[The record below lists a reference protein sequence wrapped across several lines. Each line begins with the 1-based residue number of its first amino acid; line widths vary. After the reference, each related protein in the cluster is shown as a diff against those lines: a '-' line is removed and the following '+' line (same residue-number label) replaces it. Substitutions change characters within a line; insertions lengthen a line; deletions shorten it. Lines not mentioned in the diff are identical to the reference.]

1 MQLICPLCRALLSRD
16 DRRWCCPD
24 GHSFDIAKEGYLH
37 LHPVQKKKSRTPGDD
52 KQMVAARSR
61 FLNSGHYQRVS
72 DAINLKARQL
82 LSQQSSQSAAI
93 IDAGCGEG
101 YYSTRLQQSLL
112 DYHINSDLVGVD
124 ISKPASRAAAKRC
137 RSVQWLVASSSDM
150 PIADHSADIILS
162 LFSPIP
168 AQEFQRCLKAD
179 GHLII
184 ASTGPQHLLELREL
198 LYDNVDTSSLNT
210 ANALAPQFSPA
221 ANGRENIQYGIN
233 LQDSSSIQDLLAM
246 TPHYWRAPALKKN
259 QLSNIEELSISIDIQ
274 LNCYSITSHSTI

>member
-1 MQLICPLCRALLSRD
+1 MQLICPLCRALLTRD

-37 LHPVQKKKSRTPGDD
+37 LLPVQKKKSRAPGDD
-52 KQMVAARSR
+52 KNMVSSRSR
-61 FLNSGHYQRVS
+61 FLNSGHYQQVS

-82 LSQQSSQSAAI
+82 LSQQPSTLAAI
-93 IDAGCGEG
+93 VDTGCGEG

-112 DYHINSDLVGVD
+112 DHQINNEFVGVD
-124 ISKPASRAAAKRC
+124 ISKSACRAAAKRS
-137 RSVQWLVASSSDM
+137 RSIQWLVASSSDI

-179 GHLII
+179 GQLII

-210 ANALAPQFSPA
+210 TSALAPHFSPV
-221 ANGRENIQYGIN
+221 ANSPEKIQYNIS

-246 TPHYWRAPALKKN
+246 TPHYWRASAEKKS
-259 QLSNIEELSISIDIQ
+259 QLTTIHELSINIDIQ
-274 LNCYSITSHSTI
+274 LNCYVTNKSL

>member
-1 MQLICPLCRALLSRD
+1 MQLICPLCRALLTRD

-37 LHPVQKKKSRTPGDD
+37 LLPVQKKKSRAPGDD
-52 KQMVAARSR
+52 KKMVSSRSR
-61 FLNSGHYQRVS
+61 FLNSGHYQQVS

-82 LSQQSSQSAAI
+82 LSQQPSTLAAI
-93 IDAGCGEG
+93 VDTGCGEG

-112 DYHINSDLVGVD
+112 DHQINNEFVGVD
-124 ISKPASRAAAKRC
+124 ISKSACRAAAKRS
-137 RSVQWLVASSSDM
+137 RSIQWLVASSSDI

-179 GHLII
+179 GQLII

-210 ANALAPQFSPA
+210 TSALAPLFSPV
-221 ANGRENIQYGIN
+221 ANSPEKIQYNIS

-246 TPHYWRAPALKKN
+246 TPHYWRASAEKKS
-259 QLSNIEELSISIDIQ
+259 QLTNIHELSISIDIQ
-274 LNCYSITSHSTI
+274 LNCYVSS

>member
-1 MQLICPLCRALLSRD
+1 MQLICPLCRALLTRD

-37 LHPVQKKKSRTPGDD
+37 LLPVQKKKSRAPGDD
-52 KQMVAARSR
+52 KKMVSSRSR
-61 FLNSGHYQRVS
+61 FLNSGHYQQVS

-82 LSQQSSQSAAI
+82 LSQQPSTLAAI
-93 IDAGCGEG
+93 VDTGCGEG

-112 DYHINSDLVGVD
+112 DHQINNEFVGVD
-124 ISKPASRAAAKRC
+124 ISKSACRAAAKRS
-137 RSVQWLVASSSDM
+137 RSIQWLVASSSDI

-179 GHLII
+179 GQLII

-198 LYDNVDTSSLNT
+198 LYDTVDTSSLNT
-210 ANALAPQFSPA
+210 TGALAPQFSPV
-221 ANGRENIQYGIN
+221 ANSPEKIQYNIS

-246 TPHYWRAPALKKN
+246 TPHYWRASAEKKS
-259 QLSNIEELSISIDIQ
+259 QLTNIHELSISIDIQ
-274 LNCYSITSHSTI
+274 LNCYVSS

>member
-1 MQLICPLCRALLSRD
+1 MQLICPLCRALLTRD

-37 LHPVQKKKSRTPGDD
+37 LLPVQKKKSRAPGDD
-52 KQMVAARSR
+52 KKMVSSRSR
-61 FLNSGHYQRVS
+61 FLNSGHYQQVS

-82 LSQQSSQSAAI
+82 LSQQPSTLAAI
-93 IDAGCGEG
+93 VDTGCGEG

-112 DYHINSDLVGVD
+112 DHQINNEFVGVD
-124 ISKPASRAAAKRC
+124 ISKPACRAAAKRS
-137 RSVQWLVASSSDM
+137 RSIQWLVASSSDI

-168 AQEFQRCLKAD
+168 AEEFQRCLKAD
-179 GHLII
+179 GQLII

-198 LYDNVDTSSLNT
+198 LYDTVDTSSLNT
-210 ANALAPQFSPA
+210 TGALAPQFSPV
-221 ANGRENIQYGIN
+221 ANSPEKIQYNIS

-246 TPHYWRAPALKKN
+246 TPHYWRASAEKKS
-259 QLSNIEELSISIDIQ
+259 QLTNIHELSISIDIQ
-274 LNCYSITSHSTI
+274 LNCYVSS

>member
-1 MQLICPLCRALLSRD
+1 MQLICPLCRALLTRD
-16 DRRWCCPD
+16 DRRWRCPD

-37 LHPVQKKKSRTPGDD
+37 LLPVQKKKSRAPGDD
-52 KQMVAARSR
+52 KKMVSSRSR
-61 FLNSGHYQRVS
+61 FLNSGHYQQVS

-82 LSQQSSQSAAI
+82 LSQHPSTLAAI
-93 IDAGCGEG
+93 VDTGCGEG

-112 DYHINSDLVGVD
+112 DHQINNEFVGVD
-124 ISKPASRAAAKRC
+124 ISKSACRAAAKRS
-137 RSVQWLVASSSDM
+137 RSIQWLVASSSDI

-179 GHLII
+179 GQLII

-198 LYDNVDTSSLNT
+198 LYDTVDTSSLNT
-210 ANALAPQFSPA
+210 TGALAPQFSPV
-221 ANGRENIQYGIN
+221 ANSPEKIQYNIS

-246 TPHYWRAPALKKN
+246 TPHYWRASAEKKS
-259 QLSNIEELSISIDIQ
+259 QLTTIHELSINIDIQ
-274 LNCYSITSHSTI
+274 LNCYVTNKSL